1 MGEDAAVRK
10 AYGTACTCT
19 DGYREVRRTPW
30 ARAGVWVG
38 IETRYGLL
46 YPKNCNQCL
55 GLSAGAL
62 TMGRGWAHC
71 ARRQRLLGGAG
82 MSGAELAAALCVQSA
97 PGSAVCISGCV
108 GALSLLLVR

>member
-10 AYGTACTCT
+10 AYGTARTCT

-38 IETRYGLL
+38 IETGYGLL

-62 TMGRGWAHC
+62 TPKGRREWDAVGHAV
-71 ARRQRLLGGAG
+71 LAG
-82 MSGAELAAALCVQSA
+82 SGSWVEQA
-97 PGSAVCISGCV
+97 
-108 GALSLLLVR
+108 

>member
-1 MGEDAAVRK
+1 
-10 AYGTACTCT
+10 
-19 DGYREVRRTPW
+19 
-30 ARAGVWVG
+30 
-38 IETRYGLL
+38 
-46 YPKNCNQCL
+46 
-55 GLSAGAL
+55 
-62 TMGRGWAHC
+62 MGRGWARC